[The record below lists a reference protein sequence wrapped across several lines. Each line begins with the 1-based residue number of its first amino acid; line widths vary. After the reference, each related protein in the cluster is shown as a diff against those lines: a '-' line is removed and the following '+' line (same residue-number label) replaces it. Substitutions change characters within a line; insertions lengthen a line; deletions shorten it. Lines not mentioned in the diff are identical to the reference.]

1 MSLTELPQVQALSVR
16 EKLEL
21 VDEIW
26 KSVSLDLETQEVSL
40 EERAVLDQ
48 RWAAFLAEPSTMLTI
63 KQFKDQLNAQH
74 IQAFPPQLLK
84 KAHAS

>member
-26 KSVSLDLETQEVSL
+26 KSVSSDLETLEVTPAEKAL
-40 EERAVLDQ
+40 LDQ
-48 RWAAFLAEPSTMLTI
+48 RWAAFLENPAAALTLD
-63 KQFKDQLNAQH
+63 QFKDKLSSH
-74 IQAFPPQLLK
+74 RR
-84 KAHAS
+84 